1 MYLRYIHVHVLLF
14 LISPHILLLD
24 QLLNS
29 FLNHS
34 DVWSEMRL
42 DRIDCCSYERL
53 VTHRFL
59 CLHNAYDGSI
69 EIMLS
74 VTVDSILSLLRLLG
88 LEHIHCEMLS
98 VFVLVENDE
107 PFPLLESS

>member
-34 DVWSEMRL
+34 DVWSEMCL

-69 EIMLS
+69 KIMLS
-74 VTVDSILSLLRLLG
+74 VTVDSVLSLL
-88 LEHIHCEMLS
+88 
-98 VFVLVENDE
+98 
-107 PFPLLESS
+107 